1 MRRLRSRWTVVAL
14 VPAFFLAGFG
24 LVTALADSDDAVPAA
39 AGAEPDG
46 AGGSDAPAT
55 APAASTAADPT
66 TDAAT
71 TTGPSGAEAET
82 TSTTGGQGGGT
93 TPPDGDGNGNGP
105 PAPPPGTIEVD
116 YGRWEGLF
124 ELSDMEIVP
133 EFGLATVAGEFRY
146 LGGGECSQLGVVVLR
161 GQFYNPS
168 GQPIGKGLW
177 ESIWVT
183 GDGAEVPQREPLYLE
198 FYGSVSEAAE
208 SARIRFT
215 RVDCL

>member
-24 LVTALADSDDAVPAA
+24 LVTALA
-39 AGAEPDG
+39 
-46 AGGSDAPAT
+46 GGSEDAAPTSAAVEADGSGGNG
-55 APAASTAADPT
+55 APAATTVVGPT
-66 TDAAT
+66 TTPESGADAGAAT
-71 TTGPSGAEAET
+71 AGAAT
-82 TSTTGGQGGGT
+82 TSTTGDEGGGET
-93 TPPDGDGNGNGP
+93 AADGDGNGNAA
-105 PAPPPGTIEVD
+105 PAPPPGTIAVD

-124 ELSDMEIVP
+124 EISETEIVP
-133 EFGLATVAGEFRY
+133 EFGLATVTGQFRY
-146 LGGGECSQLGVVVLR
+146 LGGGPCSQVGVVELR
-161 GQFYNPS
+161 GQFYSPT
-168 GQPIGKGLW
+168 GRPIGKGLW

-198 FYGSVSEAAE
+198 FYGQVSEAAE

>member
-24 LVTALADSDDAVPAA
+24 LVTALAGSDDAAPTA
-39 AGAEPDG
+39 AGDG
-46 AGGSDAPAT
+46 PGGTGGND
-55 APAASTAADPT
+55 APAASAPGGGTATAVPTATGQTGTAA
-66 TDAAT
+66 AA
-71 TTGPSGAEAET
+71 T

-93 TPPDGDGNGNGP
+93 TTPDGDGNGRGA

-116 YGRWEGLF
+116 YGGWEGLF

-133 EFGLATVAGEFRY
+133 EFGIATVTGEFRY
-146 LGGGECSQLGVVVLR
+146 LGGGECSQLGVVELR
-161 GQFYNPS
+161 GQFYSPS
-168 GQPIGKGLW
+168 GQAIGKGLW

-198 FYGSVSEAAE
+198 FYGAVSEAAE
-208 SARIRFT
+208 SARIRFA
-215 RVDCL
+215 RVNCL